1 MAGMKFPNL
10 GAGMVVLLLALA
22 FASPAGA
29 ADGEAW
35 YLRAQAGGS
44 FPDPEDITGLLGSTF
59 NRTSEF
65 SAGYLAGAAV
75 GYDFRG
81 FRIEGEFLYREND
94 IDNLTGGTGAV
105 GGDRSIRTVTANF
118 IYDFYRAEIAPDRF
132 LGLHLGVGLG
142 TAHVSLNDV
151 TQNGVRL
158 IDEDDSVFAYQVL
171 FGVSHTLTTRLSA
184 NVDYRYLTTV
194 GPEFVTVA
202 GESVESGVEDHS
214 VLFGLTWHFDQQ
226 ATAKPSKLAK
236 PSKPVRRVAERTP
249 RRTAAAQPR
258 PASRVTPPAPPV
270 APREKQTFLVFF
282 DWDQAAIRP
291 DAVQILVEAAAA
303 AKQGT
308 LTVIQLT
315 GHADRSGSRR
325 YNQSLSERRAAS
337 VKSFLVGQGVAA
349 NGIAILGKGED
360 DPLVA
365 TPDNVREPRNR
376 RVEILLP

>member
-1 MAGMKFPNL
+1 MTGMKFPNL
-10 GAGMVVLLLALA
+10 GAGMAVLLLALA
-22 FASPAGA
+22 FAGPVWA
-29 ADGEAW
+29 ADDESW
-35 YLRAQAGGS
+35 YARVQGGGS
-44 FPDPEDITGLLGSTF
+44 FPSDETITGILGSTF

-65 SAGYLAGAAV
+65 SGGYIAGAAV

-81 FRIEGEFLYREND
+81 LRIEGEFLHRESD
-94 IDNLTGGTGAV
+94 IDSLTGGTGSAS
-105 GGDRSIRTVTANF
+105 GDRSVRTVTANF
-118 IYDFYRAEIAPDRF
+118 IYDFYEAEIAPGRF

-151 TQNGVRL
+151 RQGGVQL
-158 IDEDDSVFAYQVL
+158 IDEDDSVFAYQL
-171 FGVSHTLTTRLSA
+171 LLGMSHALTPQLSA

-194 GPEFVTVA
+194 DPEFVTIA
-202 GESVESGVEDHS
+202 GESVEGEVKDHS
-214 VLFGLTWHFDQQ
+214 ILFGLTWHFNQQ
-226 ATAKPSKLAK
+226 AAAK
-236 PSKPVRRVAERTP
+236 PSKPSKPARRVVQPAP
-249 RRTAAAQPR
+249 RRGAAAQPR
-258 PASRVTPPAPPV
+258 PARQVT
-270 APREKQTFLVFF
+270 PREKQTFLVFF

-291 DAVQILVEAAAA
+291 DATQILVEAAAL

-325 YNQSLSERRAAS
+325 YNQSLSERRALS
-337 VKSFLVGQGVAA
+337 VKNFMIGQGVAA
-349 NGIAILGKGED
+349 DSIAALGKGED